1 VAHLEAVG
9 PLKNKKQGIKQT
21 MSEFITLTC
30 PSCGGKLQI
39 TNSVE
44 RFACANCGNEHLVKR
59 QGGAIFLTPVIET
72 LQNIQVGT
80 DKTASELAISRLK
93 SEIDEIEK
101 IRKEVK
107 YAIEGAIKDPN
118 KFEEI
123 KNVLASRRKSF
134 IDRLTFK
141 KSVDPNACIREI
153 QELSSSEFE
162 HLKGNVTF
170 NMIRINTETLKNF
183 DSMLQDKRNQL
194 SQHQKVVKG
203 Y

>member
-1 VAHLEAVG
+1 
-9 PLKNKKQGIKQT
+9 

-39 TNSVE
+39 TNNVE

-59 QGGAIFLTPVIET
+59 EGGAIFLAPVVET
-72 LQNIQVGT
+72 LQNIQSGT

-93 SEIDEIEK
+93 NEIDEIEK
-101 IRKEVK
+101 IKKEVK
-107 YAIEGAIKDPN
+107 ETIARAIMDPN
-118 KFEEI
+118 KFKEI
-123 KNVLASRRKSF
+123 KNVLAKRRKSF

-141 KSVDPNACIREI
+141 ESADPNACIREI

-170 NMIRINTETLKNF
+170 NMIRINLETIKNF
-183 DSMLQDKRNQL
+183 ESMIQDKRNHL
-194 SQHQKVVKG
+194 SHHQKVVKG